1 MTAVSNPPDGWRQRG
16 DVLVAVFVCVA
27 VLMLLV
33 PLPAV
38 LLDLGMAINIG
49 ISLLVILIVL
59 YARNTAEFSSF
70 PTLLLLATVFGL
82 ALNVSS
88 TRLILSHG
96 AAFDGR
102 IVRAFGDFVVGS
114 AGAAGTVIGLIIFVI
129 IIAVQ
134 VVVITRGST
143 RVAEVAARFT
153 LDALPGRQ
161 MAIDAEYNSGRITE
175 AQARLRQQELQ
186 RQADFYGA
194 MDGASKFVAGNVR
207 VALFITAVNLAG
219 GFVMGISVH
228 GEDLAFA
235 AGHYVA
241 LTIGDGLVTQLPAL
255 LISTATGIIVT
266 RAASDQPF
274 GRDAALQLARYD
286 RPYYITAAFLG
297 LLALLPGFPLWL
309 LLPLAAA
316 VALLGRAVGRR
327 EPSAAAAPAASE
339 TIADAAA
346 EPPAGSAPP
355 LPPPLSLELGYG
367 LLAATEAAEGAA
379 LLRGVA
385 GVRDRAARDWGL
397 QVPAL
402 HVTDNLQLA
411 PTAYLFKLRGVAAGG
426 GRCRPGGRCAD
437 TLVGR
442 FHDVIMRHA
451 AELLGRDQVRAML
464 DELRETC
471 PTVVAEATAALSVGE
486 IRAVLQELLR
496 ERVSVRDLVT
506 ILETLADEA
515 GRRRDVDYLVCHVRR
530 SLGRQ
535 ISAQHSDAEGVLHV
549 VTLAP
554 ELERALLAAEHGG
567 SAARV
572 GIETEFQRCW
582 TEALAAAVGDTAARG
597 CRPAVLA
604 SDEVRALVKRGTAR
618 RMPNLVCLAA
628 GEVAAAGAVRRHAQ
642 VSAATTGTGTAATGA
657 AAGTPEGR

>member
-1 MTAVSNPPDGWRQRG
+1 MTAMGGSSSGWRQRG

-38 LLDLGMAINIG
+38 LLDLGMALNIG

-59 YARNTAEFSSF
+59 YARDTTEFSSF

-88 TRLILSHG
+88 TRLILSQG

-102 IVRAFGDFVVGS
+102 IVRAFGNFVVGS
-114 AGAAGTVIGLIIFVI
+114 SGAAGAVIGLIIFII

-134 VVVITRGST
+134 VVVITKGST

-161 MAIDAEYNSGRITE
+161 MAIDAQYNSGRLTE
-175 AQARLRQQELQ
+175 AQARIRQQELQ

-219 GFVMGISVH
+219 GFIIGVSVH
-228 GEDLAFA
+228 GQDFA
-235 AGHYVA
+235 SAAHHYVA

-255 LISTATGIIVT
+255 LVSTATGIIVT

-286 RPYYITAAFLG
+286 RPFYLTAAFLG
-297 LLALLPGFPLWL
+297 LLGLLPGFPPWL

-316 VALLGRAVGRR
+316 VAGLGRAVGQR
-327 EPSAAAAPAASE
+327 EPSVAASPAVPRAGAGAGAGE
-339 TIADAAA
+339 TPERAD
-346 EPPAGSAPP
+346 GAPRS

-367 LLAATEAAEGAA
+367 LLAATEGAPGAE

-402 HVTDNLQLA
+402 HITDNLQLA
-411 PTAYLFKLRGVAAGG
+411 PTAYVFKIRGVEAEG
-426 GRCRPGGRCAD
+426 GRCRPGGGC
-437 TLVGR
+437 TEPLVSR
-442 FHDVIMRHA
+442 FGTVVTRYA
-451 AELLGRDQVRAML
+451 AELLGRDQVRAL
-464 DELRETC
+464 VEELRETC
-471 PTVVAEATAALSVGE
+471 PTVVEEATAALSVGE
-486 IRAVLQELLR
+486 IRAVLQGLLR
-496 ERVSVRDLVT
+496 ERVSIRDLVT

-515 GRRRDVDYLVCHVRR
+515 GRDRDADYLVRRVRR

-535 ISAQHSDAEGVLHV
+535 ISVQHSDPQGVLHV

-554 ELERALLAAEHGG
+554 ELERELLAAGAGAE
-567 SAARV
+567 ARPGV
-572 GIETEFQRCW
+572 ETQFQRNW
-582 TEALAAAVGDTAARG
+582 IDELAATLGQSGARG
-597 CRPAVLA
+597 CRPAVVA
-604 SDEVRALVKRGTAR
+604 SEEVRALVKRSTER
-618 RMPNLVCLAA
+618 RMPELVCLATS
-628 GEVAAAGAVRRHAQ
+628 EVAAAGSVRCVAE
-642 VSAATTGTGTAATGA
+642 VSGRAGA
-657 AAGTPEGR
+657 GREGEC

>member
-1 MTAVSNPPDGWRQRG
+1 MSNPVAGWRQRG
-16 DVLVAVFVCVA
+16 EVLVAAFVCVA
-27 VLMLLV
+27 VLMLLI

-38 LLDLGMAINIG
+38 LLDLGMALNIG

-59 YARNTAEFSSF
+59 YARNTTEFSSF

-88 TRLILSHG
+88 TRLILSQG

-102 IVRAFGDFVVGS
+102 IVRAFGNFVVGS
-114 AGAAGTVIGLIIFVI
+114 SGAAGAVIGLIIFVI

-134 VVVITRGST
+134 VVVITKGST

-161 MAIDAEYNSGRITE
+161 MAIDAEYSSGRLSE

-219 GFVMGISVH
+219 GFIIGISLH
-228 GEDLAFA
+228 GEDLASA
-235 AGHYVA
+235 AQNYVA

-274 GRDAALQLARYD
+274 GRDAALQLGRYD
-286 RPYYITAAFLG
+286 RPFYITAAFLAV
-297 LLALLPGFPLWL
+297 LALLPGFPPFL

-316 VALLGRAVGRR
+316 VAGLGRAVGRR
-327 EPSAAAAPAASE
+327 EHGAAAVPGTAATGAEPAPQPPAAA
-339 TIADAAA
+339 T
-346 EPPAGSAPP
+346 GS
-355 LPPPLSLELGYG
+355 LPPSLSLELGYG
-367 LLAATEAAEGAA
+367 LLAATEAEAGAE
-379 LLRGVA
+379 LLRGVG

-402 HVTDNLQLA
+402 HITDNLQLPPA
-411 PTAYLFKLRGVAAGG
+411 AYRFKIRGAEAGG
-426 GRCRPGGRCAD
+426 GRCRPGGDCTD
-437 TLVGR
+437 TLVGQ
-442 FHDVIMRHA
+442 FSAVVLRHA
-451 AELLGRDQVRAML
+451 ADLLGRDQVRAMI

-471 PTVVAEATAALSVGE
+471 PTVVEEATAALSVGE
-486 IRAVLQELLR
+486 IRAVLRGLLR
-496 ERVSVRDLVT
+496 ERVSIRDMVT

-515 GRRRDVDYLVCHVRR
+515 GRQRDVDFLVRRVRR

-535 ISAQHSDAEGVLHV
+535 ISAQHSDEQGVLHV

-554 ELERALLAAEHGG
+554 ELERELLARENG
-567 SAARV
+567 AAQRP
-572 GIETEFQRCW
+572 GAETEFQRHW
-582 TEALAAAVGDTAARG
+582 IEALATALGRHAVPGRRLAVVTSEEAR
-597 CRPAVLA
+597 AV
-604 SDEVRALVKRGTAR
+604 VKRSTER
-618 RMPNLVCLAA
+618 RMPDLVCLATS
-628 GEVAAAGAVRRHAQ
+628 EVAAAGAVRCLAE
-642 VSAATTGTGTAATGA
+642 VSGLAASGA
-657 AAGTPEGR
+657 AGAAEGR